1 MIPRTLANWQRF
13 TAIGVT
19 AVSSLVLCLIIFAI
33 LFVTIIL
40 PVSRG
45 WWLHHTL
52 VSALDDAT
60 SVQVVEHS
68 NPMDLWGREENEAAT
83 HQEIIYADLPLTAEQ
98 IAALR
103 QALPMAWD
111 YSGMADLIC
120 LFNDH
125 HAIRITRRNGSV
137 LTLQLCFIC
146 GELVVDGG
154 PKRIMPSG
162 WHSSLS
168 KFMISLGLHPKGPFP
183 PEKKN

>member
-1 MIPRTLANWQRF
+1 MGVITL
-13 TAIGVT
+13 
-19 AVSSLVLCLIIFAI
+19 SSVILCLIIFTI
-33 LFVTIIL
+33 LFATVIL

-52 VSALDDAT
+52 VSALDDAS

-68 NPMDLWGREENEAAT
+68 NPMDGWGREENKDANPR
-83 HQEIIYADLPLTAEQ
+83 EIIYADVPLTAEE

-111 YSGMADLIC
+111 YSGLDDLTC

-125 HAIRITRRNGSV
+125 HAIRITRRDGSV
-137 LTLQLCFIC
+137 LTLQLCFVC

-154 PKRIMPSG
+154 PKRIMPVG
-162 WHSSLS
+162 WNSRLS
-168 KFMISLGLHPKGPFP
+168 KFITSLGLHPKGPFP
-183 PEKKN
+183 PAKN